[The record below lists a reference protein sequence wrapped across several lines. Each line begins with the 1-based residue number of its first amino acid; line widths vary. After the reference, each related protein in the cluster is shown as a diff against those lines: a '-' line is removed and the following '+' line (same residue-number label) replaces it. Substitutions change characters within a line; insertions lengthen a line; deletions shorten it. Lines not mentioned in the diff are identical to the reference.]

1 MSIAV
6 LLLPPTRHQVTERKR
21 VTREPGLHRSRRHDA
36 RNRWHPTDF
45 WIIIITG
52 WLLRAALITQGLAGE
67 AAGEFSVVDGR
78 LSVDEQVADA
88 GQGLMHD
95 QFACWVSLAS
105 WSESHARR
113 STALLVDLPQ
123 HPQEASR
130 MLDVNEAEVES
141 ILDGFKLLEDPRS
154 TVNRSGRSAR
164 DSRCHSAGS
173 SNPEGPPA
181 AASAAKGLAIAGPET
196 GDGARGASAVTWTR
210 TGASGGP
217 PASHS
222 IWPTRRTHGYDL
234 PLPRATEPGSRSPRG
249 AARTSVCPA
258 TGASFSAPRATPF
271 IGSVAGR
278 FLDRND
284 TIQPAA
290 AKTACHQDRPDQNGD
305 VLRRGCEKMGLAP
318 SENRGNREK
327 WVVAKVPVPIFSQP
341 RIAKHFLEY
350 EIDGW
355 FDS

>member
-95 QFACWVSLAS
+95 QFACWVNLAS

-217 PASHS
+217 PPLNLADTKNAWLRSSVAQGNGAWQQVAKGCRADVRLPRDRSFFFCAASDAVHRFRRGS
-222 IWPTRRTHGYDL
+222 VFGSQRHDSTGGGQNGLPSGPTRSERG
-234 PLPRATEPGSRSPRG
+234 RSPERLRKNG
-249 AARTSVCPA
+249 
-258 TGASFSAPRATPF
+258 TG
-271 IGSVAGR
+271 
-278 FLDRND
+278 
-284 TIQPAA
+284 
-290 AKTACHQDRPDQNGD
+290 
-305 VLRRGCEKMGLAP
+305 
-318 SENRGNREK
+318 SE
-327 WVVAKVPVPIFSQP
+327 
-341 RIAKHFLEY
+341 
-350 EIDGW
+350 
-355 FDS
+355 